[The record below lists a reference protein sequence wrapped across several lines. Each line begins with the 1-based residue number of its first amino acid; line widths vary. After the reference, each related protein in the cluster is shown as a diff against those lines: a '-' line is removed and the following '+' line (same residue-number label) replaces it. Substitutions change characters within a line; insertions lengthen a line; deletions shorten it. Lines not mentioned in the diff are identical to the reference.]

1 MKMHIKPLVALGCG
15 AILLTVMPCQ
25 TATAQTVLSSGT
37 TYLID
42 VFGDAPTSPNGMNED
57 LPVAYS
63 VTQSGAIFTYNYTI
77 YNPSGDVLQSSSGVP
92 TTDPGTPEIVNNL
105 TIDFNESP
113 SSVLS
118 ITPIAGYS
126 SIPLPGAGITWSF
139 PAVTPGNNSAEMSF
153 TSPFGPTMGP
163 ASAQNGDGPS
173 PWSGSLPVPAPEPA
187 TTSLLALMGLSL
199 LPFRSILKRKVSL
212 A

>member
-1 MKMHIKPLVALGCG
+1 MKMHLKPLVALGCG

-25 TATAQTVLSSGT
+25 TATAQIFLSGT

-42 VFGDAPTSPNGMNED
+42 VFGDAPASPNGMNED
-57 LPVAYS
+57 LPVVYS
-63 VTQSGAIFTYNYTI
+63 VTESGNIFTYNYTV
-77 YNPSGDVLQSSSGVP
+77 YNPAGDVLQISSGVP
-92 TTDPGTPEIVNNL
+92 TTDPATPEIVNNL
-105 TIDFNESP
+105 TVGFNESP

-126 SIPLPGAGITWSF
+126 SIPLPGSGITWSF
-139 PAVTPGNNSAEMSF
+139 SAVTPGNNTADMSF
-153 TSPFGPTMGP
+153 TSPLAPTMGP

-173 PWSGSLPVPAPEPA
+173 PWSGSLPVPVPEPA
-187 TTSLLALMGLSL
+187 TTSLLALAGLL
-199 LPFRSILKRKVSL
+199 LLQFRSILTRKASL

>member
-1 MKMHIKPLVALGCG
+1 MHIKPLVAVGCG

-25 TATAQTVLSSGT
+25 TATAQTVVSSGT
-37 TYLID
+37 SYLID
-42 VFGDAPTSPNGMNED
+42 VFGDAPSSPNGMKED
-57 LPVAYS
+57 LPVVYS
-63 VTQSGAIFTYNYTI
+63 VTQSGAIFTYNYI
-77 YNPSGDVLQSSSGVP
+77 VYNPAGDVLQSSSGVP

-118 ITPIAGYS
+118 ITPIGGYTAV
-126 SIPLPGAGITWSF
+126 PLPGAGITWSF
-139 PAVTPGNNSAEMSF
+139 SAVTAGNNTADMSF
-153 TSPFGPTMGP
+153 TSPLAPTMGP

-187 TTSLLALMGLSL
+187 TTSLLALTCLSL
-199 LPFRSILKRKVSL
+199 LSFRSILRRKASL